1 MVFCSQEEIDN
12 NARFALLKLRRVK
25 APEFRNYRMIP
36 INEKEIPRQML
47 DKKYDI
53 WFSQIGITPKYL
65 FFIGPLSLASI
76 TLSYPGILYDRD
88 PDSIWTGFELR

>member
-12 NARFALLKLRRVK
+12 NIRFALLKLRRVK

-53 WFSQIGITPKYL
+53 
-65 FFIGPLSLASI
+65 
-76 TLSYPGILYDRD
+76 
-88 PDSIWTGFELR
+88 